1 MHLVVVSAVLLLFTA
16 YSAAQVNVIDFTDD
30 TSSNETEELTTT
42 TDAATTYKTLPPW
55 KPTGPADNRR

>member
-1 MHLVVVSAVLLLFTA
+1 MEVVSEVLLIFTA

-30 TSSNETEELTTT
+30 NSSSNETEELTPTT
-42 TDAATTYKTLPPW
+42 NAATTYKTLPPW

>member
-1 MHLVVVSAVLLLFTA
+1 MHLLVVSAVLLIFTA

-30 TSSNETEELTTT
+30 NNRNETEELTRT

-55 KPTGPADNRR
+55 KPIGPADNRR